1 MDRAILSIRCG
12 TLEAFLDRVERADSI
27 QERSRLA
34 IDLSGLADKVLAM
47 TPMSEFSA
55 AEYQTLESNLEHI
68 ALAVFIEN
76 LDWARAS
83 LNNVKELT
91 RELF

>member
-1 MDRAILSIRCG
+1 MERVILSIRCG
-12 TLEAFLDRVERADSI
+12 TLESFLDRVERADSI

-34 IDLSGLADKVLAM
+34 LDLSGLADKVLAM
-47 TPMSEFSA
+47 TPRSEFSA
-55 AEYQTLESNLEHI
+55 DEYQTLESNLEHI

>member
-1 MDRAILSIRCG
+1 MERVILSIRCG
-12 TLEAFLDRVERADSI
+12 TLEAHLDRIEQASDT
-27 QERSRLA
+27 QERSRRA
-34 IDLSGLADKVLAM
+34 IDLSGLADKVLSL
-47 TPMSEFSA
+47 TPKSAFSED
-55 AEYQTLESNLEHI
+55 EYQTLESNLEHI

-76 LDWARAS
+76 LDWARQS